1 MKYSNAKETDG
12 VGSVILEK
20 SVREGPPEKAPF
32 EQSWTKQVWKHAGI
46 WSAFQTAYSWG
57 LCEKSEGRF
66 FSSL

>member
-32 EQSWTKQVWKHAGI
+32 EQS
-46 WSAFQTAYSWG
+46 
-57 LCEKSEGRF
+57 
-66 FSSL
+66 